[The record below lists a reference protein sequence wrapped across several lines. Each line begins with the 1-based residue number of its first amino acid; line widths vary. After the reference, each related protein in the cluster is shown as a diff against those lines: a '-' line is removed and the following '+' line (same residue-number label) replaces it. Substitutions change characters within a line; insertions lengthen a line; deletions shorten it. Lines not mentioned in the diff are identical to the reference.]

1 MRWQKKTLPQ
11 ANLDTALNMMSLVA
25 CYCCNRNDC
34 QANSM
39 RWSGG
44 HTTALNT
51 NKRPFYFKWNGRLF
65 VFIFWFKKRAYDRL
79 LSNALSLQF
88 SCLAHVLLL

>member
-25 CYCCNRNDC
+25 CY
-34 QANSM
+34 
-39 RWSGG
+39 
-44 HTTALNT
+44 
-51 NKRPFYFKWNGRLF
+51 
-65 VFIFWFKKRAYDRL
+65 WFKKRAYDKL
-79 LSNALSLQF
+79 LSYALSLQF